1 MKNEARLCFF
11 KWKLVLEA
19 IKLTGAK
26 KKRDVKKLM
35 RILTNDE
42 F

>member
-1 MKNEARLCFF
+1 LKNEAKLCFF
-11 KWKLVLEA
+11 KWKLVIEA
-19 IKLTGAK
+19 IKQTGAR